1 MPDSPAG
8 EVRRRLAA
16 LHVAQGLLPIR
27 RADVPAD
34 LLAGVTLAAVSIPV
48 VLGYAKIA
56 GMPVVTG
63 LYTLLLPLAV
73 FAVLGS
79 SRHLV
84 VGGDSATAAIL
95 GATLSGLAVAGSP
108 RYVRLAGLAALLTGL
123 LLLLARVAR
132 LAFLTNFLSR
142 TVLVGFLTGVGIQ
155 VAAGQLPEM
164 LGLAVTDRQ
173 TLPKFWQTALALSRL
188 HWADVALSLG
198 VIAIVLAG
206 RMISRKAPGALIA
219 IVIAIAVSR
228 GADLAAHGVAVLGQ
242 VPRGL
247 PNLEAPALGRHD
259 AAVLLGTA
267 LAMSVVILAQS
278 AVTARTYA
286 AIHEEDF
293 DQDADLVGLGA
304 ANVAAAFT
312 GTFVVNGS
320 PTQTQVTDS
329 AGGRSQLA
337 SLTAAAVVLI
347 VLLLFTGT
355 LAQLP
360 IAALAAVVFAIAAR
374 LIDITGMRRILAY
387 SRSEFA
393 VALLTT
399 VAVVVMGVEDG
410 IALAVVIS
418 IINHL
423 RHSYRPLNSV
433 LQKSPAGHWKA
444 IPVTPGARTED
455 GLAIYRFGT
464 SLYYANASRL
474 VDDVTAL
481 AGHGA
486 PLQWLVLDFA
496 AIGDVDYTAADVLTR
511 VTEQLRKREVRFA
524 VSSVLGPVR
533 KELDR
538 YGINAALGP
547 GAYYETP
554 GAALE
559 AYHTAPPAPQPAA
572 APA

>member
-1 MPDSPAG
+1 VADSPAG
-8 EVRRRLAA
+8 GLGRRLAA
-16 LHVAQGLLPIR
+16 QHVAQGLLPIR
-27 RADVPAD
+27 RSEVPAD

-95 GATLSGLAVAGSP
+95 GATLAGLAVAGSP
-108 RYVRLAGLAALLTGL
+108 EYVRLAGLAALLTGL

-155 VAAGQLPEM
+155 VALGQLPEM
-164 LGLAVTDRQ
+164 LGLTATDRQ
-173 TLPKFWQTALALSRL
+173 TLPKFLQTALALPRV

-198 VIAIVLAG
+198 VIVIVLAG
-206 RMISRKAPGALIA
+206 RLISQRVPGALIA
-219 IVIAIAVSR
+219 IILAIVASR
-228 GADLAAHGVAVLGQ
+228 AADLAAHGVAALGQ

-247 PNLEAPALGRHD
+247 PHLETPALGRHD

-286 AIHEEDF
+286 ATHGEAF
-293 DQDADLVGLGA
+293 DQNADLVGLGA
-304 ANVAAAFT
+304 ANVAAAFS

-337 SLTAAAVVLI
+337 SLTAVAVVLI
-347 VLLLFTGT
+347 VLLLLTGT

-360 IAALAAVVFAIAAR
+360 IAALASVVFVIAVR
-374 LIDITGMRRILAY
+374 LIDLAGMRRILAY

-433 LQKSPAGHWKA
+433 LVKSPAGHWKA
-444 IPVTPGARTED
+444 VPVTPGARTED
-455 GLAIYRFGT
+455 GLVVYRFGT

-474 VDDVTAL
+474 VDDVTTL
-481 AGHGA
+481 AGHGG
-486 PLQWLVLDFA
+486 PLRWFVIDFA
-496 AIGDVDYTAADVLTR
+496 AIGDVDYTSAGVLKR
-511 VTEQLRKREVRFA
+511 VTEQLGKRQVRLV

-533 KELDR
+533 KELER
-538 YGINAALGP
+538 YGINADLGP

-554 GAALE
+554 GEALE
-559 AYHTAPPAPQPAA
+559 AFHQAPPPPA
-572 APA
+572 

>member
-1 MPDSPAG
+1 
-8 EVRRRLAA
+8 
-16 LHVAQGLLPIR
+16 
-27 RADVPAD
+27 
-34 LLAGVTLAAVSIPV
+34 
-48 VLGYAKIA
+48 
-56 GMPVVTG
+56 
-63 LYTLLLPLAV
+63 
-73 FAVLGS
+73 
-79 SRHLV
+79 
-84 VGGDSATAAIL
+84 
-95 GATLSGLAVAGSP
+95 
-108 RYVRLAGLAALLTGL
+108 
-123 LLLLARVAR
+123 
-132 LAFLTNFLSR
+132 
-142 TVLVGFLTGVGIQ
+142 
-155 VAAGQLPEM
+155 
-164 LGLAVTDRQ
+164 
-173 TLPKFWQTALALSRL
+173 
-188 HWADVALSLG
+188 
-198 VIAIVLAG
+198 
-206 RMISRKAPGALIA
+206 
-219 IVIAIAVSR
+219 
-228 GADLAAHGVAVLGQ
+228 

-247 PNLEAPALGRHD
+247 PHLEAPALGRHD

-286 AIHEEDF
+286 ATHEESF

-304 ANVAAAFT
+304 ANVAAAFS

-347 VLLLFTGT
+347 VLLLFTGS

-433 LQKSPAGHWKA
+433 LLKSPNGHWKA
-444 IPVTPGARTED
+444 VPVTSGARTED
-455 GLAIYRFGT
+455 GLVIYRFGT

-474 VDDVTAL
+474 VDDITTL
-481 AGHGA
+481 AGEGG
-486 PLQWLVLDFA
+486 PLRWLVLDFA
-496 AIGDVDYTAADVLTR
+496 AIGDVDYTSAGVLTR
-511 VTEQLRKREVRFA
+511 ATELLRKREVRFL

-547 GAYYETP
+547 GAYFETP
-554 GAALE
+554 GEALE
-559 AYHTAPPAPQPAA
+559 AFHQAPPPPA
-572 APA
+572 